1 MLFGLLQFIDVVL
14 NLIIFIIIAQVIV
27 SWLLAFNIL
36 NMSNQFV
43 ATIANMLWQL
53 TNPLLAPI
61 RRLLPNFGGLD
72 ISPIVLFLA
81 IYFIRLVI
89 LYPLMRQVAM
99 QGLCALAVR
108 VCAPPDKGAAN
119 KAVIALLAK
128 ALSLPKSALTL
139 SSGQTSRT
147 KVILARGNPATL
159 CAMLESLADQ

>member
-14 NLIIFIIIAQVIV
+14 SLVIFIMIAQVIM

-43 ATIANMLWQL
+43 ATVANMLWQL

-61 RRLLPNFGGLD
+61 RRVLPNFGGLD
-72 ISPIVLFLA
+72 ISPIVLFLT

-99 QGLCALAVR
+99 QGL
-108 VCAPPDKGAAN
+108 
-119 KAVIALLAK
+119 
-128 ALSLPKSALTL
+128 
-139 SSGQTSRT
+139 
-147 KVILARGNPATL
+147 
-159 CAMLESLADQ
+159 

>member
-14 NLIIFIIIAQVIV
+14 SLVIFIMIAQVIV

-43 ATIANMLWQL
+43 ATIANALWQL

-61 RRLLPNFGGLD
+61 RRMLPNFGGLD
-72 ISPIVLFLA
+72 ISPIILFLA

-99 QGLCALAVR
+99 QGL
-108 VCAPPDKGAAN
+108 
-119 KAVIALLAK
+119 
-128 ALSLPKSALTL
+128 
-139 SSGQTSRT
+139 
-147 KVILARGNPATL
+147 
-159 CAMLESLADQ
+159 

>member
-1 MLFGLLQFIDVVL
+1 MLFGLLQFVDVVL
-14 NLIIFIIIAQVIV
+14 SLVIFIMIAQVIV

-43 ATIANMLWQL
+43 ATVANLLWQL

-61 RRLLPNFGGLD
+61 RRFVPSFGGLD

-99 QGLCALAVR
+99 QGL
-108 VCAPPDKGAAN
+108 
-119 KAVIALLAK
+119 
-128 ALSLPKSALTL
+128 
-139 SSGQTSRT
+139 
-147 KVILARGNPATL
+147 
-159 CAMLESLADQ
+159 

>member
-14 NLIIFIIIAQVIV
+14 SLVIFIMIAQVIV

-43 ATIANMLWQL
+43 AMVANALYQI
-53 TNPLLAPI
+53 TDPLLRPI

-72 ISPIVLFLA
+72 ISPIILFLA

-99 QGLCALAVR
+99 QGL
-108 VCAPPDKGAAN
+108 
-119 KAVIALLAK
+119 
-128 ALSLPKSALTL
+128 
-139 SSGQTSRT
+139 
-147 KVILARGNPATL
+147 
-159 CAMLESLADQ
+159 

>member
-14 NLIIFIIIAQVIV
+14 SLVIFIMIAQVIM

-43 ATIANMLWQL
+43 ATVANLLWQL

-61 RRLLPNFGGLD
+61 RRFVPSFGGLD

-99 QGLCALAVR
+99 QGL
-108 VCAPPDKGAAN
+108 
-119 KAVIALLAK
+119 
-128 ALSLPKSALTL
+128 
-139 SSGQTSRT
+139 
-147 KVILARGNPATL
+147 
-159 CAMLESLADQ
+159 

>member
-1 MLFGLLQFIDVVL
+1 MTV
-14 NLIIFIIIAQVIV
+14 IAQIIV

-43 ATIANMLWQL
+43 AMVANALYQI
-53 TNPLLAPI
+53 TDPLLRPI

-99 QGLCALAVR
+99 QG
-108 VCAPPDKGAAN
+108 
-119 KAVIALLAK
+119 I
-128 ALSLPKSALTL
+128 
-139 SSGQTSRT
+139 
-147 KVILARGNPATL
+147 
-159 CAMLESLADQ
+159 

>member
-1 MLFGLLQFIDVVL
+1 MLFGLLQFVDVVL
-14 NLIIFIIIAQVIV
+14 SLVIFIMIAQVIV

-43 ATIANMLWQL
+43 ATIANALWQL

-99 QGLCALAVR
+99 QGL
-108 VCAPPDKGAAN
+108 
-119 KAVIALLAK
+119 
-128 ALSLPKSALTL
+128 
-139 SSGQTSRT
+139 
-147 KVILARGNPATL
+147 
-159 CAMLESLADQ
+159 

>member
-14 NLIIFIIIAQVIV
+14 GVVNFIMIAQIIV

-43 ATIANMLWQL
+43 AMVANALYQI
-53 TNPLLAPI
+53 TDPLLRPI

-99 QGLCALAVR
+99 QG
-108 VCAPPDKGAAN
+108 
-119 KAVIALLAK
+119 I
-128 ALSLPKSALTL
+128 
-139 SSGQTSRT
+139 
-147 KVILARGNPATL
+147 
-159 CAMLESLADQ
+159 

>member
-1 MLFGLLQFIDVVL
+1 MLFGLLQFVDVVL
-14 NLIIFIIIAQVIV
+14 SLVIFIMIAQVIV

-36 NMSNQFV
+36 NMSNQLV

-99 QGLCALAVR
+99 QGL
-108 VCAPPDKGAAN
+108 
-119 KAVIALLAK
+119 
-128 ALSLPKSALTL
+128 
-139 SSGQTSRT
+139 
-147 KVILARGNPATL
+147 
-159 CAMLESLADQ
+159 

>member
-1 MLFGLLQFIDVVL
+1 MFGLLQFVDVVL
-14 NLIIFIIIAQVIV
+14 SLVIFIMIAQVIV

-43 ATIANMLWQL
+43 ATIANALWQL

-99 QGLCALAVR
+99 QGL
-108 VCAPPDKGAAN
+108 
-119 KAVIALLAK
+119 
-128 ALSLPKSALTL
+128 
-139 SSGQTSRT
+139 
-147 KVILARGNPATL
+147 
-159 CAMLESLADQ
+159 

>member
-14 NLIIFIIIAQVIV
+14 GVVIFIMIAQIIV

-43 ATIANMLWQL
+43 AMVANALYHI
-53 TNPLLAPI
+53 TDPLLRPI
-61 RRLLPNFGGLD
+61 RRLLPNFSGLD

-99 QGLCALAVR
+99 QG
-108 VCAPPDKGAAN
+108 
-119 KAVIALLAK
+119 I
-128 ALSLPKSALTL
+128 
-139 SSGQTSRT
+139 
-147 KVILARGNPATL
+147 
-159 CAMLESLADQ
+159 